1 MTDTQLW
8 SKIHAERAD
17 FAGFVGS
24 LTPQQLES
32 PSRCAAWRVRDTIG
46 HMLSAAH
53 TSPGNFFPGLI
64 AAGFRFN
71 TYTQKGAE
79 RYGGGT
85 AAELADK
92 MRATTTM
99 TNHPPGPATAMLG
112 EMIVHGE
119 DVRRPLGV
127 SYSYPADHIIA
138 VGDFYK
144 TSNLLLGSKKRIEGL
159 TMRAS
164 DADWSTGSGP
174 EVVGPGASLLAA
186 MTGRKAALEDLKGEG
201 LAQFAAR
208 F

>member
-1 MTDTQLW
+1 
-8 SKIHAERAD
+8 
-17 FAGFVGS
+17 
-24 LTPQQLES
+24 
-32 PSRCAAWRVRDTIG
+32 
-46 HMLSAAH
+46 
-53 TSPGNFFPGLI
+53 
-64 AAGFRFN
+64 
-71 TYTQKGAE
+71 
-79 RYGGGT
+79 
-85 AAELADK
+85 
-92 MRATTTM
+92 
-99 TNHPPGPATAMLG
+99 
-112 EMIVHGE
+112 
-119 DVRRPLGV
+119 
-127 SYSYPADHIIA
+127 